1 MGRLVLLICYINCK
15 HHLQIIIISI
25 TINSIILILIS
36 LTGLP
41 DLTCEQAFELSD
53 ASAERSAAGCTI
65 KLNKVSS
72 DDEDVDDDGNDD
84 ADDSDNIVDADDDD
98 SEGKSLT
105 CKARVSLGLPV
116 NTVFC
121 CVVKG
126 EVQQEPVKDESCLLL
141 SSSLSSYHHDTQHH
155 HHH

>member
-1 MGRLVLLICYINCK
+1 
-15 HHLQIIIISI
+15 
-25 TINSIILILIS
+25 
-36 LTGLP
+36 
-41 DLTCEQAFELSD
+41 
-53 ASAERSAAGCTI
+53 
-65 KLNKVSS
+65 VSS
-72 DDEDVDDDGNDD
+72 DDVDDDGNDD
-84 ADDSDNIVDADDDD
+84 ADDSDNMVDADDDD

-126 EVQQEPVKDESCLLL
+126 EVQQEPVKDVSCLLL